1 MALMRLPSIRIVA
14 SSAGVRPVPSITR
27 TWVRAVTPAD
37 WAGAAASDKGAIANN
52 NTTAETRLQDVPR
65 SMFVDCSSSPDILRL
80 RVRYSARGALAM
92 WLALAIILILL
103 WVGGFLLFHIAAFA
117 LHILLIV
124 AAVALVIHLLGGRRR
139 AA

>member
-1 MALMRLPSIRIVA
+1 
-14 SSAGVRPVPSITR
+14 
-27 TWVRAVTPAD
+27 
-37 WAGAAASDKGAIANN
+37 
-52 NTTAETRLQDVPR
+52 
-65 SMFVDCSSSPDILRL
+65 MFVDCSLSPDILRL

-139 AA
+139 AV